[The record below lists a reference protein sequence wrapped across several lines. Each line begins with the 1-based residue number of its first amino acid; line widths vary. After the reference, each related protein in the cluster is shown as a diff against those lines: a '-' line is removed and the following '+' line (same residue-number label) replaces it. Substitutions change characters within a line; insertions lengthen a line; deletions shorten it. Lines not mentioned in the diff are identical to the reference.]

1 MGRERVIYVNISS
14 IVKNLILNVKVNV
27 RQYKKMRG
35 FMCDCSKLYDDDD
48 DDDDDDEKE
57 RLRAL
62 LILVFI
68 NCF

>member
-48 DDDDDDEKE
+48 EME

-62 LILVFI
+62 LILVFR